1 MLVEALQGTRLLLGL
16 VDLPDRQIQQE
27 LELDLAEGGGWL
39 ATGGPRSGRTTLL
52 RTVLSEAVRRLAP
65 ADLHVHVL
73 DPSGGTLATE
83 AAGVPHTGT
92 TISGADPLRT
102 ARLIDRLAAE
112 VAARRAGPPDRC
124 RPLILVLVDGV
135 EAVSGQLDDVD
146 PTGGTA
152 TLLRLMRD
160 GAAVGV
166 TCVLTADRAVPG
178 GRLAA
183 AVRQRLVLPLPDR
196 ADYAVAG
203 VPARAVPSRRPPGR
217 ALVGEDGL
225 ECQLALPAPLP
236 VRTDPAPSDPERPAR
251 LRIAELPPDP
261 ALDLP
266 DAGRLPPERSGPLM
280 LSIGPGGDEGESVN
294 VDLLQTGGL
303 LVTGPPG
310 SGRSSALAA
319 FALHLRAAGMPVLW
333 IGRPPVD
340 PYPANGPDAR
350 VPDDGSAWDQIGLDP
365 HDDSGTTRWLA
376 DRTGT
381 PCVVIADEVGAPAE
395 VPALMALPVLG
406 RNTGVT
412 LVAAGTAGQF
422 TAHYQGPVAH
432 LRRARSGL
440 LLCPGPGDA
449 DLLGIRLPR
458 VQLPVRPGSGWLA
471 TRGRVERVQVA
482 RRRAPALVSVRNPA
496 AMDLARG

>member
-1 MLVEALQGTRLLLGL
+1 
-16 VDLPDRQIQQE
+16 
-27 LELDLAEGGGWL
+27 
-39 ATGGPRSGRTTLL
+39 
-52 RTVLSEAVRRLAP
+52 
-65 ADLHVHVL
+65 
-73 DPSGGTLATE
+73 
-83 AAGVPHTGT
+83 
-92 TISGADPLRT
+92 
-102 ARLIDRLAAE
+102 
-112 VAARRAGPPDRC
+112 
-124 RPLILVLVDGV
+124 V
-135 EAVSGQLDDVD
+135 EAVSALLDEVD
-146 PTGGTA
+146 PAGGSA
-152 TLLRLMRD
+152 GLLRLIRD

-217 ALVGEDGL
+217 ALVGEDAL
-225 ECQLALPAPLP
+225 ECQLALPGPLTP
-236 VRTDPAPSDPERPAR
+236 RTDPALADPGSTAR

-261 ALDLP
+261 ILNLP
-266 DAGRLPPERSGPLM
+266 DAGRFPLRSGGSLV
-280 LSIGPGGDEGESVN
+280 LLIGPGGDEGGPAH

-319 FALHLRAAGMPVLW
+319 FARHVGAAGAPVLW

-340 PYPANGPDAR
+340 PSPADGPDGA
-350 VPDDGSAWDQIGLDP
+350 VPDHRPASEQFWVDP
-365 HDDSGTTRWLA
+365 HDDVGTARWLA

-381 PCVVIADEVGAPAE
+381 PCVVMADEVGSPTE
-395 VPALMALPVLG
+395 VPALKALTGLG

-412 LVAAGTAGQF
+412 FVAAGTAGQF
-422 TAHYQGPVAH
+422 TAHYQGPVTH

-458 VQLPVRPGSGWLA
+458 VQLPIRPGSGWLA
-471 TRGRVERVQVA
+471 TLGRVERVQVA
-482 RRRAPALVSVRNPA
+482 RRRTPALAPDVETSGG
-496 AMDLARG
+496 LARE